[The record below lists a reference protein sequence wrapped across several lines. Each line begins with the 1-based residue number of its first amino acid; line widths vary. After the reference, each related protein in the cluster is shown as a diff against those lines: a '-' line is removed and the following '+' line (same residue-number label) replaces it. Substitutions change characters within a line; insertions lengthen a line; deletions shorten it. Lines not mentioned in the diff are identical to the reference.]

1 MFNEEKTLTVADA
14 VRCITLTGA
23 ALNKVT
29 DPELQIGLL
38 SPLQALAELLY
49 NLCDEK
55 LEELFDNIPV
65 REDSTTPPLACQVD
79 D

>member
-1 MFNEEKTLTVADA
+1 MFNEENPLTVADA

-23 ALNKVT
+23 ALNKVS
-29 DPELQIGLL
+29 DPEMQIGLL

-65 REDSTTPPLACQVD
+65 RENSTTPPLACQVD